1 MNVTCTTEAADGVW
15 HVNAWF
21 AIALVSLAVNAI
33 TMVLKMR
40 DHIPGGRGLFKPVVL
55 LDTGKPPVLTLS
67 DTATWHLFLSHTWST
82 GQDQAHMIKREL
94 LLLLKGVKVFLE

>member
-40 DHIPGGRGLFKPVVL
+40 DHIPGGAWPLQASGAARYGQAASAHIERHGDVAPLPEPHVVNWA
-55 LDTGKPPVLTLS
+55 GP
-67 DTATWHLFLSHTWST
+67 
-82 GQDQAHMIKREL
+82 GAHD
-94 LLLLKGVKVFLE
+94 